1 MDEMLY
7 VIQLAIQ
14 MYHDNNVNEALF
26 NVTTNGFFIKQW
38 PKLWSTQ
45 TVLFMDDISTH
56 TCKLNFSKTNNH
68 MDETMIMDQID

>member
-38 PKLWSTQ
+38 MAKIVVNTNCIVHGWY
-45 TVLFMDDISTH
+45 FH
-56 TCKLNFSKTNNH
+56 TY
-68 MDETMIMDQID
+68 M